1 MMNNLI
7 TPAMTNLTTNPKAS
21 FFSST
26 YVQGTAAIW
35 SNIAKLH
42 LEDMEDIKQH
52 ILSLRNLLPDIE
64 RANQNRVGHDPN
76 FFQELVKR
84 VTADSYI
91 DEEPSRFTKS
101 TLELDEMEIPFHFR
115 ETPLHEAAYLQYL
128 KIKASSPTINQTSPG
143 VIPVPLKPV
152 PSSTSI
158 SNGRGKRMAGIVAL
172 PIAIAATAMGIYNSV
187 QIQFLKNEL
196 LEVKD
201 NVKRLFEVVQQFDKE
216 ISEINNAIREISS
229 ALLIMAV
236 SEPSYFDAR
245 LTRIENQLR
254 DRLRMATHALQTA
267 QHRRLAIDYLSPL
280 QVRALYSRLVAR
292 ASEFGCELVLQHH
305 SDLFQIEVSLLFDG
319 MDAHLLIH
327 VPMVPRQSLLRL
339 FKLHPFPLP
348 FFDDHFLIP
357 DVQNDVLAVSS
368 TDQRLSTHLSSVD
381 LLGCHRMNQVFMCD
395 RFGVLSKQFNSTCLG
410 ALFNQDFVTART
422 ICRFEVVPIAERV

>member
-1 MMNNLI
+1 MATAIFLLVLIYYYSPFNKIVSAENIIFEQIGSLAGSTSYLHAHVTLSISSIEQQFRTYKRLLTVEYANVTRVLQMMNNLI

-128 KIKASSPTINQTSPG
+128 KIKASGPTINQTSPG

-254 DRLRMATHALQTA
+254 D
-267 QHRRLAIDYLSPL
+267 
-280 QVRALYSRLVAR
+280 
-292 ASEFGCELVLQHH
+292 
-305 SDLFQIEVSLLFDG
+305 
-319 MDAHLLIH
+319 
-327 VPMVPRQSLLRL
+327 
-339 FKLHPFPLP
+339 
-348 FFDDHFLIP
+348 
-357 DVQNDVLAVSS
+357 
-368 TDQRLSTHLSSVD
+368 
-381 LLGCHRMNQVFMCD
+381 
-395 RFGVLSKQFNSTCLG
+395 
-410 ALFNQDFVTART
+410 
-422 ICRFEVVPIAERV
+422 